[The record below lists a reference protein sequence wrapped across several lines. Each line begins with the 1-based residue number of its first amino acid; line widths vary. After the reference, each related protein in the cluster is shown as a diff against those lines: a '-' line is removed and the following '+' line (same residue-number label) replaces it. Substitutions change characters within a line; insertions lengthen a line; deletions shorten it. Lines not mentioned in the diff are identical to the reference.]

1 MAEKGYVSLD
11 AAYDIGTLEDWYIS
25 SVSQDDAPVWTEEH
39 LEELLNDFYVIPK
52 DTPTVDVA
60 PVKHGHW
67 ILTKRTKLVPTDKV
81 GIKESFASSPI
92 NGTFVDENNINQK
105 AMIMK
110 KRITIIKPKCSECG
124 YYGYDEDDITPYCP
138 NCGCKLDNESEEN
151 NNG

>member
-1 MAEKGYVSLD
+1 MAEKVYVSLD

-39 LEELLNDFYVIPK
+39 LEELLKDFYVIPK

-92 NGTFVDENNINQK
+92 NGTFVDENNINKK

-138 NCGCKLDNESEEN
+138 NCGAKM
-151 NNG
+151 NGGD